1 MNQEFDTNQAIKEA
15 DAYVRDHLL
24 IQWMIEHTE
33 RFLLNRVSSIEDIY
47 ELWIQWLKEKEAEH
61 DKRSEV

>member
-24 IQWMIEHTE
+24 IQWMMGHLYLFDRRSTIEE
-33 RFLLNRVSSIEDIY
+33 IY
-47 ELWIQWLKEKEAEH
+47 QEWYDYILKKEAEH
-61 DKRSEV
+61 DKRSEI